1 MKTLEG
7 SQSKQSKASK
17 RNPLH
22 HPNLLHPM
30 VAAYGRKQKTNVS
43 NLKIWPTTRLTC
55 KDPPPIVIAWCRW
68 VPFHFMSYS
77 LWKRWSA
84 KASFPK

>member
-30 VAAYGRKQKTNVS
+30 VAYGRKQKTNVS
-43 NLKIWPTTRLTC
+43 NLKIWPTTRLYLQGSS
-55 KDPPPIVIAWCRW
+55 P
-68 VPFHFMSYS
+68 H
-77 LWKRWSA
+77 L
-84 KASFPK
+84 